1 MGFTNLPPTLF
12 DTVKALETRLAKL
25 EQFNLLNKVFTTYS
39 GSVVITPVANTPTSA
54 TITLNPSPFTQSPL
68 VYTSAVTT
76 VIGSSV
82 LGTAS
87 SSSST
92 VDNGRNGFQ
101 TTFNVWVYRVNT
113 TTTTVNYMAVQMTPS
128 SASS

>member
-1 MGFTNLPPTLF
+1 MGYVNLPPTIF
-12 DTVKALETRLAKL
+12 DTVKSLETRLTKI
-25 EQFNLLNKVFTTYS
+25 EQFNQLNKVFTSYA
-39 GSVVITPVANTPTSA
+39 GSVIITPVANTPTSA

-92 VDNGRNGFQ
+92 TSNGNNGFQ
-101 TTFNVWVYRVNT
+101 TTFNVWVYRTNT
-113 TTTTVNYMAVQMTPS
+113 TSTTVNYMAIQMTPA